1 MENLWLYRNLGVIL
15 GAEIYTPKSMNIK
28 RNIIFTLES
37 RKKDG
42 VLIVENVPIR
52 MRVNFASKRIEFTT
66 GYRID
71 AAKWDTDKQRVR
83 NGCTNKLKQS
93 ASEINA
99 SLLGY
104 YTEVQEIFKK
114 FEVEEIMPTPEQI
127 KEAFNMLHKPIEEEV
142 KPKKSTPN
150 AFYKVFDEFVRD
162 CGRQNDWTDSTYEKF
177 AAVKNHLMN
186 FRDGLTFDFFDEK
199 GLNDYVTYLRDVKEM
214 RNSTIGKQLSFLKW
228 FLRWVFKKGVHQ
240 NNAYDSYKPKLKST
254 QKKIIFLTWEELN
267 KLREFEIPAAKQ
279 ALDQVRDVFLFQCFT
294 GLRYSDVFNLRKSDI
309 KGDHIE
315 VTTVKTSDSL
325 IIELNNHSKAIL
337 DKYKDV
343 AFEDD
348 KVLPVITNQKMNDYL
363 KELAELAGIDE
374 PVRQTYYRGN
384 ERIDEVTPKYALLGT
399 HAGRRTF
406 ICNALALGIPP
417 QVVMKWTGHS
427 DYKAMK
433 PYIDIADDIK
443 ANAMS
448 KFNQL

>member
-1 MENLWLYRNLGVIL
+1 
-15 GAEIYTPKSMNIK
+15 MNIK

-37 RKKDG
+37 RKKNG
-42 VLIVENVPIR
+42 VLITENVPIR

-71 AAKWDTDKQRVR
+71 SAKWDADKQRVK
-83 NGCTNKLKQS
+83 NGCSNKLKQS

-99 SLLGY
+99 SLLEY
-104 YTEVQEIFKK
+104 YTEIQSIFKR
-114 FEVEEIMPTPEQI
+114 FEVEDVMPTPEQI
-127 KEAFNMLHKPIEEEV
+127 KKAFNALHKPVSEEP
-142 KPKKSTPN
+142 KPKKEALPCD
-150 AFYKVFDEFVRD
+150 FFQVFDDFVED
-162 CGRQNDWTDSTYEKF
+162 CGRQNDWTNSTYEKF
-177 AAVKNHLMN
+177 AAVKNHLTN
-186 FRDGLTFDFFDEK
+186 FREGLTFEFFDER
-199 GLNDYVTYLRDVKEM
+199 GLNDYVGYLRDVKEM
-214 RNSTIGKQLSFLKW
+214 RNTTIGKQLSFLKW
-228 FLRWVFKKGVHQ
+228 FLRWAFKKGVHQ

-254 QKKIIFLTWEELN
+254 QKKIIFLTWDELN
-267 KLREFEIPAAKQ
+267 RLREFKIPSNKQ
-279 ALDQVRDVFLFQCFT
+279 ALERVRDVFLFQCFT
-294 GLRYSDVFNLRKSDI
+294 GLRYSDVFNLRRSDI

-343 AFEDD
+343 VFEND

-363 KELAELAGIDE
+363 KELAEMAGIDE
-374 PVRQTYYRGN
+374 PVRQTYYKGN
-384 ERIDEVTPKYALLGT
+384 ERIDDVTPKYALLGT

-448 KFNQL
+448 KFNQI

>member
-1 MENLWLYRNLGVIL
+1 
-15 GAEIYTPKSMNIK
+15 MNIK
-28 RNIIFTLES
+28 RNIIFALES

-42 VLIVENVPIR
+42 VPIVENVPIR
-52 MRVNFASKRIEFTT
+52 MRVNFASQRIEFTT

-71 AAKWDTDKQRVR
+71 VAKWDGDKQRVK

-99 SLLGY
+99 ALLGY
-104 YTEVQEIFKK
+104 YTELQEIFKR
-114 FEVEEIMPTPEQI
+114 FEVAEIMPSPAEV
-127 KEAFNMLHKPIEEEV
+127 KEAFNNRHGQNEKTKLASADMSNIP
-142 KPKKSTPN
+142 SS
-150 AFYKVFDEFVRD
+150 FYKAFDDFVRV
-162 CGRQNDWTDSTYEKF
+162 CGRQNDWTHSTFEKF
-177 AAVKNHLMN
+177 AAVKNHLKN
-186 FRDGLTFDFFDEK
+186 FRSELSFDFFDEE
-199 GLNDYVTYLRDVKEM
+199 GLTEYVQYLREVREM

-228 FLRWVFKKGVHQ
+228 FLRWSFKQGMHS
-240 NNAYDSYKPKLKST
+240 NNAYDTFKPKLKDM

-267 KLREFEIPAAKQ
+267 RLREFKIPPTKQ
-279 ALDQVRDVFLFQCFT
+279 ALERVRDVFLFQCFT
-294 GLRYSDVFNLRKSDI
+294 GLRYSDVFNLRRSDI

-325 IIELNNHSKAIL
+325 IIELNDHSKAIL
-337 DKYKDV
+337 EKYKDV
-343 AFEDD
+343 EFEND
-348 KVLPVITNQKMNDYL
+348 KALPVITNQKMNDYL
-363 KELAELAGIDE
+363 KELAELAEINE
-374 PVRQTYYRGN
+374 PVRQTYYKGN

>member
-1 MENLWLYRNLGVIL
+1 M
-15 GAEIYTPKSMNIK
+15 K
-28 RNIIFTLES
+28 
-37 RKKDG
+37 
-42 VLIVENVPIR
+42 
-52 MRVNFASKRIEFTT
+52 
-66 GYRID
+66 
-71 AAKWDTDKQRVR
+71 

-93 ASEINA
+93 ASDINA
-99 SLLGY
+99 ALLGY
-104 YTEVQEIFKK
+104 YTELQEIFKR
-114 FEVEEIMPTPEQI
+114 FEVAEIMPSPAEL
-127 KEAFNMLHKPIEEEV
+127 KEAFNNRHGQNEKTELASADTSNVPSNFYE
-142 KPKKSTPN
+142 
-150 AFYKVFDEFVRD
+150 AFDDFVRV
-162 CGRQNDWTDSTYEKF
+162 CGRQNDWTHSTFEKF
-177 AAVKNHLMN
+177 AAVKNHLKN
-186 FRDGLTFDFFDEK
+186 FRSELSFDFFDEE
-199 GLNDYVTYLRDVKEM
+199 GLTEYVQYLREVREM

-228 FLRWVFKKGVHQ
+228 FLRWSFKQGIHS
-240 NNAYDSYKPKLKST
+240 NNAYDTFKPKLKDT

-267 KLREFEIPAAKQ
+267 KLREFKIPPTKQ
-279 ALDQVRDVFLFQCFT
+279 ALERVRDVFLFQCFT
-294 GLRYSDVFNLRKSDI
+294 GLRYSDVFNLRRSDI

-325 IIELNNHSKAIL
+325 IIELNDHSKAIL
-337 DKYKDV
+337 EKYKDV
-343 AFEDD
+343 EFEND
-348 KVLPVITNQKMNDYL
+348 KALPVITNQKMNDSL
-363 KELAELAGIDE
+363 KELAELAEINE
-374 PVRQTYYRGN
+374 PVRQTYYKGN

>member
-1 MENLWLYRNLGVIL
+1 
-15 GAEIYTPKSMNIK
+15 MNIK

-71 AAKWDTDKQRVR
+71 AAKWDSDKQRVR

-127 KEAFNMLHKPIEEEV
+127 KEAFNALHKPIEEV
-142 KPKKSTPN
+142 KQRKSTPN
-150 AFYKVFDEFVRD
+150 AFYKAFDEFVRD

-228 FLRWVFKKGVHQ
+228 FLRWAFKKGLHQ
-240 NNAYDSYKPKLKST
+240 NNAYDSYKPKLKNT

-279 ALDQVRDVFLFQCFT
+279 ALDRVRDVFLFQCFT
-294 GLRYSDVFNLRKSDI
+294 GLRYSDVFNLRRSDI

-325 IIELNNHSKAIL
+325 IIELNKHSKAIL

>member
-1 MENLWLYRNLGVIL
+1 M
-15 GAEIYTPKSMNIK
+15 
-28 RNIIFTLES
+28 
-37 RKKDG
+37 
-42 VLIVENVPIR
+42 
-52 MRVNFASKRIEFTT
+52 
-66 GYRID
+66 
-71 AAKWDTDKQRVR
+71 
-83 NGCTNKLKQS
+83 
-93 ASEINA
+93 
-99 SLLGY
+99 
-104 YTEVQEIFKK
+104 
-114 FEVEEIMPTPEQI
+114 
-127 KEAFNMLHKPIEEEV
+127 
-142 KPKKSTPN
+142 
-150 AFYKVFDEFVRD
+150 
-162 CGRQNDWTDSTYEKF
+162 
-177 AAVKNHLMN
+177 KNHLSN
-186 FRDGLTFDFFDEK
+186 FREGLNFEFFDEK
-199 GLNDYVTYLRDVKEM
+199 GLNDYVAYLREVKEM

-228 FLRWVFKKGVHQ
+228 FLRWSFKKGYHH
-240 NNAYDSYKPKLKST
+240 NNAFDAYKPKLKST
-254 QKKIIFLTWEELN
+254 QKKIIFLTWEELTE
-267 KLREFEIPAAKQ
+267 LREFEIPANKPS
-279 ALDQVRDVFLFQCFT
+279 LERVRDVFLFQCFT
-294 GLRYSDVFNLRKSDI
+294 GLRYSDVFNLRRSDI

-315 VTTVKTSDSL
+315 VTTVKISDSL

-343 AFEDD
+343 VFEDD

-374 PVRQTYYRGN
+374 PIRQTYYRGN

-417 QVVMKWTGHS
+417 QVVMKWTGYS

>member
-1 MENLWLYRNLGVIL
+1 
-15 GAEIYTPKSMNIK
+15 MNIK
-28 RNIIFTLES
+28 RNIIFALES

-42 VLIVENVPIR
+42 VPIVENVPIR
-52 MRVNFASKRIEFTT
+52 MRVNFASQRIEFTT

-71 AAKWDTDKQRVR
+71 VAKWDGDKQRVK

-99 SLLGY
+99 ALLGY
-104 YTEVQEIFKK
+104 YTELQEIFKR
-114 FEVEEIMPTPEQI
+114 FEVAEIIPSPAEV
-127 KEAFNMLHKPIEEEV
+127 KEAFNNRHGHNEKTELASADTSNVP
-142 KPKKSTPN
+142 SN
-150 AFYKVFDEFVRD
+150 FYEVFDDFVRV
-162 CGRQNDWTDSTYEKF
+162 CGRQNDWTHSTFEKF
-177 AAVKNHLMN
+177 AAVKNHLKN
-186 FRDGLTFDFFDEK
+186 FHTELSFDFFDEE
-199 GLNDYVTYLRDVKEM
+199 GLTEYVQYLREVREM

-228 FLRWVFKKGVHQ
+228 FLRWSFKQGMHS
-240 NNAYDSYKPKLKST
+240 NNAYDTFKPKLKDT
-254 QKKIIFLTWEELN
+254 QKKIIFLTWKELN
-267 KLREFEIPAAKQ
+267 KLREFKIPPAKQ
-279 ALDQVRDVFLFQCFT
+279 ALERVRDVFLFQCFT
-294 GLRYSDVFNLRKSDI
+294 GLRYSDVFNLLRSDI

-325 IIELNNHSKAIL
+325 IIELNDHSKAIL

-343 AFEDD
+343 EFEND
-348 KVLPVITNQKMNDYL
+348 KALPVITNQKMNDYL
-363 KELAELAGIDE
+363 KELAELAEINE
-374 PVRQTYYRGN
+374 PVRQTYYKGN

>member
-1 MENLWLYRNLGVIL
+1 
-15 GAEIYTPKSMNIK
+15 MNIK

-42 VLIVENVPIR
+42 VLIPENVPIR

-71 AAKWDTDKQRVR
+71 SAKWDAAKQRVK
-83 NGCTNKLKQS
+83 NGCSNKLKQS

-99 SLLGY
+99 SLLEY
-104 YTEVQEIFKK
+104 YTEIQSIFKR
-114 FEVEEIMPTPEQI
+114 FEVEDVMPTPEQI
-127 KEAFNMLHKPIEEEV
+127 KEAFNALHKPVSEEP
-142 KPKKSTPN
+142 KPKKEALPCD
-150 AFYKVFDEFVRD
+150 FFQVFDDFVED
-162 CGRQNDWTDSTYEKF
+162 CGRQNNWTDSTFEKF
-177 AAVKNHLMN
+177 AAVKNHLTN
-186 FRDGLTFDFFDEK
+186 FRGGLTFEFFDER
-199 GLNDYVTYLRDVKEM
+199 GLNDYVGYLRDVKEM
-214 RNSTIGKQLSFLKW
+214 RNTTIGKQLSFLKW
-228 FLRWVFKKGVHQ
+228 FLRWAFKKGVHQ

-254 QKKIIFLTWEELN
+254 QKKIIFLTWDELN
-267 KLREFEIPAAKQ
+267 RLREFKIPFNKQ
-279 ALDQVRDVFLFQCFT
+279 ALERVRDVFLFQCFT
-294 GLRYSDVFNLRKSDI
+294 GLRYSDVFNLRRSDI